1 MLRAI
6 AMLALFLPAAVPV
19 QAQGPRLATFP
30 SSYVIPP
37 TLPLTGAVI
46 PDTAIARPDELG
58 MALGGLLAGV
68 TGLVAGA
75 YLGAAIDRSDGCSDD
90 WCGLGGALVGA
101 SAGTAFMVPVGVHL
115 ANRQRGN
122 FGLGVWWSTIVTA
135 AGWGI
140 AVASDNATPLVLI
153 PLAQIAAAVA
163 AEARTTPVPGR

>member
-1 MLRAI
+1 MRRLA
-6 AMLALFLPAAVPV
+6 AMLALLLPVAIPAR
-19 QAQGPRLATFP
+19 AQGPRFATFP

-37 TLPLTGAVI
+37 TLPLTGAAI
-46 PDTAIARPDELG
+46 PDSAFARPDELG

-75 YLGAAIDRSDGCSDD
+75 YLGAAIDRSNGCSDD

-115 ANRQRGN
+115 TNRQRGS
-122 FGLGVWWSTIVTA
+122 FGLGVWWSTMVTA

-140 AVASDNATPLVLI
+140 AVASDNASPLLLI
-153 PLAQIAAAVA
+153 PFAQIAAAVA
-163 AEARTTPVPGR
+163 AEARSTPAAGE